1 MFYSTHFVLD
11 LPTSS
16 QRLAHTLHPIIVATF
31 LDCAPAAF
39 GLGSTNSTEL
49 ELITSVA
56 DISRSLYGAILQ
68 EESLVRS
75 GPCYPAFKVL
85 IRTAGEFQ
93 ARFERAEHF
102 TWSHGGLLSVYR
114 QWGKAGCQGVFWP
127 KLPVDCLTS
136 TAADRTTG
144 PGA

>member
-1 MFYSTHFVLD
+1 MLYSTHFVLD
-11 LPTSS
+11 LLTSS

-75 GPCYPAFKVL
+75 GPC
-85 IRTAGEFQ
+85 
-93 ARFERAEHF
+93 
-102 TWSHGGLLSVYR
+102 
-114 QWGKAGCQGVFWP
+114 
-127 KLPVDCLTS
+127 
-136 TAADRTTG
+136 
-144 PGA
+144 